1 MVPAPLGIEP
11 RTGEIEMKIDVRQR
25 DEIIIL
31 NVQGRF
37 VSTAA
42 KDIFGKSMDQLIA
55 DGWKKILLDL
65 TEVEWID
72 SRGIGELVTAL
83 KMAKRLG
90 VSVKL
95 LRVGDR
101 VKHVLSI
108 SQLLP
113 LLDIFETEDE
123 AVAALEAAD
132 GSITDD
138 QRLT

>member
-1 MVPAPLGIEP
+1 MPEF
-11 RTGEIEMKIDVRQR
+11 GEYAMKINVRQK

-31 NVQGRF
+31 DVQGRF

-42 KDIFGKSMDQLIA
+42 KDIFGKSMDQVIA
-55 DGWKKILLDL
+55 DGWKKVLLNL
-65 TEVEWID
+65 TAVEWID
-72 SRGIGELVTAL
+72 SRGIGELVTSL
-83 KMAKRLG
+83 KMAKKFG

-113 LLDIFETEDE
+113 LLDIFETETE
-123 AVAALEAAD
+123 AIAALESNAVAC
-132 GSITDD
+132 DD

>member
-1 MVPAPLGIEP
+1 MENI
-11 RTGEIEMKIDVRQR
+11 IMKIDVRQK

-31 NVQGRF
+31 DVHGRF

-42 KDIFGKSMDQLIA
+42 KDIFGKSMDQVIA
-55 DGWKKILLDL
+55 DGWKKVLLDL
-65 TEVEWID
+65 TGVEWID
-72 SRGIGELVTAL
+72 SRGIGELVTTL
-83 KMAKRLG
+83 KMAKNFG
-90 VSVKL
+90 VAVKL

-113 LLDIFETEDE
+113 LLDIYETEEDAIE
-123 AVAALEAAD
+123 ALQAAAV
-132 GSITDD
+132 STDD

>member
-1 MVPAPLGIEP
+1 
-11 RTGEIEMKIDVRQR
+11 MKIDVRQK

-31 NVQGRF
+31 DVHGRF

-42 KDIFGKSMDQLIA
+42 KDIFGKSMDQVIA

-65 TEVEWID
+65 TNVEWID
-72 SRGIGELVTAL
+72 SRGIGELVTTL
-83 KMAKRLG
+83 RMAKNFG
-90 VSVKL
+90 VAVKL

-113 LLDIFETEDE
+113 LLDIYETEEE
-123 AVAALEAAD
+123 AIEALKNA
-132 GSITDD
+132 SVSTDD
-138 QRLT
+138 DKLT

>member
-1 MVPAPLGIEP
+1 
-11 RTGEIEMKIDVRQR
+11 MKIDVRQKE
-25 DEIIIL
+25 DIIIL
-31 NVQGRF
+31 GVQGRF

-42 KDIFGKSMDQLIA
+42 KDIFGKSMDQVLA

-72 SRGIGELVTAL
+72 SRGIGELVTVL
-83 KMAKRLG
+83 KMAKNFG
-90 VSVKL
+90 VTVKL

-113 LLDIFETEDE
+113 LLDIFETEEE
-123 AVAALEAAD
+123 ALAALESAE
-132 GSITDD
+132 GPSDD
-138 QRLT
+138 HRLT

>member
-1 MVPAPLGIEP
+1 
-11 RTGEIEMKIDVRQR
+11 MKIDVRQK

-31 NVQGRF
+31 DVHGRF

-42 KDIFGKSMDQLIA
+42 KDIFGKSMDQVIA
-55 DGWKKILLDL
+55 DGWKKVLLDL
-65 TEVEWID
+65 TGVEWID
-72 SRGIGELVTAL
+72 SRGIGELVTTL
-83 KMAKRLG
+83 KMAKNFG
-90 VSVKL
+90 VAVKL

-113 LLDIFETEDE
+113 LLDIYETEEDAIE
-123 AVAALEAAD
+123 ALKEATI
-132 GSITDD
+132 SSDD

>member
-1 MVPAPLGIEP
+1 
-11 RTGEIEMKIDVRQR
+11 MKIDVRQK

-31 NVQGRF
+31 DVHGRF

-42 KDIFGKSMDQLIA
+42 KDIFGKSMDQVIA
-55 DGWKKILLDL
+55 DGWKKVLLDL
-65 TEVEWID
+65 TGVEWID
-72 SRGIGELVTAL
+72 SRGIGELVTTL
-83 KMAKRLG
+83 KMAKNFG
-90 VSVKL
+90 VAVKL

-113 LLDIFETEDE
+113 LLDIYETEED
-123 AVAALEAAD
+123 AIAALNAAT
-132 GSITDD
+132 IRTDD